1 MSGQRGLVPSNFVE
15 KVADESEMSLMMNG
29 TGEGIGKMTGYFI
42 RWVVFFLVLLTM
54 KLTFFFFS
62 DEIGDSSDEEETDGN
77 YLWCLNQ

>member
-29 TGEGIGKMTGYFI
+29 TGEGIGKMMGYFI

-54 KLTFFFFS
+54 KRTFFFFQMKL
-62 DEIGDSSDEEETDGN
+62 ETAVMRRKQTVTIFGV
-77 YLWCLNQ
+77 